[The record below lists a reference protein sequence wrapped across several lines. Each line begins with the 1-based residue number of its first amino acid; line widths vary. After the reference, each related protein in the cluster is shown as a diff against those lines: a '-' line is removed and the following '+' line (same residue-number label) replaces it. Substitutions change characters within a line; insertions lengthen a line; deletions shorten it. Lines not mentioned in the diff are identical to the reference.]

1 MSPEQRYEYQAGVLG
16 RWVLFVAEDPKARDQ
31 FFDLPG
37 TKVRLEALRAA
48 EAECAR
54 RRAAV
59 AVIA

>member
-37 TKVRLEALRAA
+37 TKARLEALRVA
-48 EAECAR
+48 EAECGFS
-54 RRAAV
+54 RAG
-59 AVIA
+59 